1 MANKIRCLYRDRDY
15 SSFLIDQPER
25 EQERR
30 KGNKKMKIE
39 MKEGDSSTFSM
50 RENFED
56 EKNMKEKIKKAK

>member
-1 MANKIRCLYRDRDY
+1 
-15 SSFLIDQPER
+15 
-25 EQERR
+25 
-30 KGNKKMKIE
+30 MKTE